1 MASITFP
8 TAYPAAQ
15 ASLQAG
21 LNSAAANLAALE
33 AAGAQAGVDYSI
45 DGESY
50 QWAQAKK
57 YYQDAIVFYQR
68 QIQALDGPWMLRSV
82 GRP

>member
-1 MASITFP
+1 MATVTFP

-15 ASLQAG
+15 ASLQAA
-21 LNSAAANLAALE
+21 LNSAAVNLAALE

-50 QWAQAKK
+50 QWAGAKK
-57 YYQDAIVFYQR
+57 YYLDAIATYQR
-68 QIQALDGPWMLRSV
+68 LIQQLDGPWILRSR
-82 GRP
+82 GF